1 MKKTAPK
8 SRSKPKESTEK
19 RYSFQDY
26 ATELANSLMT
36 MIPRAWEKPWEPGH
50 APDGLALPY
59 NATTGVEYKGSNT
72 FVLLSQQ
79 MANGYTDPRW
89 LTYRQAQELGGH
101 VTKGQKG
108 TTCVKWIFKD
118 VEEERPDGSKEKVER
133 GFPSFFSVFNAEQ
146 CEGIPPLPVRE
157 PVPESFRHEECE
169 RLLSEC
175 GAKIAND
182 GGDRAYYRPSSDS
195 IHLPTK
201 EAFAAKGPGGVDHYY
216 STAFHEVSHWTG
228 APHRLNR
235 DLSGRFGSVEY
246 AKEELRAE
254 IGSMLVGARLGIGRD
269 PEHIA
274 NHHAYL
280 KHWLDIAK
288 SDPQEVVRACRDAE
302 KICQFLNIPV
312 PEHEPTMG
320 RGVDNAAA
328 LADANMPRQHS
339 TAPVLDQALVE
350 RGAIIADMH
359 GLDVQQFD
367 PDTPQEQALGKG
379 WGYMP
384 TSTFMF
390 ADGGHSSREACFQA
404 IAKKHG
410 TSIANQIPRNVQV
423 GLEENGVWT
432 PFKIIDILD
441 SGTAVV
447 VDERNRDKG
456 PALVDLGALHAEED
470 GQRYAFTDVIRG
482 LEIAQQ
488 GGMRV
493 VRDHDDHGWQL
504 YGTDSHPVV
513 MARQPTFPTQ
523 LAALDWLNSHTPSK
537 TDRDLGEDLRQ
548 RLRGAQAFG
557 SQEAGE
563 AWEALVQQ
571 HGNEYDAV
579 AKAGAAIR
587 DGSLAS
593 QEWPQAVRATIQQ
606 VRQENGLV
614 APERRPEPALS
625 L

>member
-1 MKKTAPK
+1 MRKNAPK
-8 SRSKPKESTEK
+8 SRSKPNENTEK

-36 MIPRAWEKPWEPGH
+36 MIPRAWEKPWAPGH
-50 APDGLALPY
+50 APDGLALPF
-59 NATTGVEYKGSNT
+59 NAITGVEYKGSNT
-72 FVLLSQQ
+72 FVLLSRQ
-79 MANGYTDPRW
+79 MANGYSDPRW

-118 VEEERPDGSKEKVER
+118 VEELRPDGSKEKVER
-133 GFPSFFSVFNAEQ
+133 GFPSFFTLFNAAQ

-157 PVPESFRHEECE
+157 PVAESFRHEECE

-312 PEHEPTMG
+312 PEHTPT
-320 RGVDNAAA
+320 VK
-328 LADANMPRQHS
+328 
-339 TAPVLDQALVE
+339 APVLDQALVE
-350 RGAIIADMH
+350 RGSIIADMH
-359 GLDVQQFD
+359 GVQIDRFEQGS
-367 PDTPQEQALGKG
+367 PQEEALGKG
-379 WGYMP
+379 WGY
-384 TSTFMF
+384 TGSGTFPF
-390 ADGGHSSREACFQA
+390 ADGGHASREACFQA
-404 IAKKHG
+404 IAEKHG

-423 GLEENGVWT
+423 GMEENGVWT
-432 PFKIIDILD
+432 PYKIIDILD

-447 VDERNRDKG
+447 VDERNRTKA
-456 PALVDLGALHAEED
+456 PALIDLASLHAEED
-470 GQRYAFTDVIRG
+470 GQRYRFQDMIRG
-482 LEIAQQ
+482 VEIAQQ

-493 VRDHDDHGWQL
+493 GRDRDDHGWQL
-504 YGTDSHPVV
+504 YGTDSHPVLLG
-513 MARQPTFPTQ
+513 RQPTFPTQ
-523 LAALDWLNSHTPSK
+523 LAALDWLNSHTPRK

-557 SQEAGE
+557 SREAGE
-563 AWEALVQQ
+563 AWEALVQR

-593 QEWPQAVRATIQQ
+593 QEWPQAVRATIQS

-614 APERRPEPALS
+614 RPERRPEPALS